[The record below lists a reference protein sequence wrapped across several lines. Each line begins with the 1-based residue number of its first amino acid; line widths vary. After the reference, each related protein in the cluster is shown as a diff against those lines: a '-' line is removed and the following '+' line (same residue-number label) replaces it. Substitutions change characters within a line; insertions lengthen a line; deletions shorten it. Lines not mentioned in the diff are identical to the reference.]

1 MADKDGMWMRM
12 NMILL
17 FIHVLWFEHLEDD
30 IEQAL
35 YKGDMYIYLYIH
47 TYIHTY
53 VRTYVRTY
61 IHTYIHI

>member
-1 MADKDGMWMRM
+1 
-12 NMILL
+12 MILL

-35 YKGDMYIYLYIH
+35 YKGDMYIHLYIH

-53 VRTYVRTY
+53 TYPY
-61 IHTYIHI
+61 IYISMYIYIYDIL